1 VRPAVI
7 ATRHR
12 GKYGHWLS
20 DLYYHP
26 NWRDGKRI
34 LSRGR
39 LLNRELMDQGLAARY
54 GR

>member
-1 VRPAVI
+1 VVI

-12 GKYGHWLS
+12 GKFCRWLA

-39 LLNRELMDQGLAARY
+39 LLNRELVGQGLAARY